1 MKFVQTIYCLVV
13 KIVAEIRKFFVM
25 FYLIRSLYCTE
36 EIVVKS
42 LKPGNAQYFKS
53 HYYAL

>member
-13 KIVAEIRKFFVM
+13 KIVAEIRKLFVI

-36 EIVVKS
+36 EIVFKS

-53 HYYAL
+53 HYYPR